1 MIKRMDVNSD
11 GILSKDEICGGFKE
25 EFGLVLSPVELEAL
39 AVLFDGDGDGEV
51 TFSEFRSAILT
62 QSDKLHGKA
71 VFNDCVQQMVQEMDR
86 KGTSSFE
93 LLKAIDRD
101 GSGDIDAK
109 EFGIGVEAHLGLK
122 LSDDDVVT
130 LFKQFD
136 LDGSGIIDS
145 AEFISVMAKIRGEP
159 DLQTAMEV
167 IVDWMASKHLS
178 RRSSC
183 CWHKIRPDRVTRKG
197 RSRALSRALNARLRC
212 GKQSHRCCRVTVPA
226 PWLPLPLHPA
236 QCANQQRR
244 SMLVRQP

>member
-11 GILSKDEICGGFKE
+11 GILSKDEIRGGFKE

-167 IVDWMASKHLS
+167 IVDWMASKQHTLQTMMALFDQDGDGLLTPGVCEASTHLEAS
-178 RRSSC
+178 THARACTYVCACVYTRSYAHFC
-183 CWHKIRPDRVTRKG
+183 KHVY
-197 RSRALSRALNARLRC
+197 ALIFTC
-212 GKQSHRCCRVTVPA
+212 
-226 PWLPLPLHPA
+226 
-236 QCANQQRR
+236 
-244 SMLVRQP
+244 